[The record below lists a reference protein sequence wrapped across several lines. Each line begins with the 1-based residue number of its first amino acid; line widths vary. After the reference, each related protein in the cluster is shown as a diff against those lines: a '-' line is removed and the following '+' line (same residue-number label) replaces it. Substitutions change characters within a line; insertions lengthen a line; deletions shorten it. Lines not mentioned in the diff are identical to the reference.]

1 MNSNKRYIKVDSA
14 VFFFLFQIFPE
25 DFSNVLFFPHSIPEH
40 SQCIARF
47 LQYAVFCHSFPENIF
62 SAHFSFTVL
71 QKISPRHCLF
81 FCHSF
86 TVLQFFNASFSVT
99 FFRKSSPICCV
110 SVTVFYKMF
119 PMRCFSRHS
128 FPEDLLQH
136 YSDSAL
142 LSAAVPDV
150 LFPCLFLNT
159 ILLCATFTH
168 IVTFPVFF
176 GFKIIQMFIHP
187 VWLYSVATFFRFG
200 TGAAVFV

>member
-1 MNSNKRYIKVDSA
+1 MSA
-14 VFFFLFQIFPE
+14 IFFFLFQIFTE
-25 DFSNVLFFPHSIPEH
+25 DFSNALFFPHSIPEH
-40 SQCIARF
+40 SQCIVF
-47 LQYAVFCHSFPENIF
+47 LCSFPKDF
-62 SAHFSFTVL
+62 SDM
-71 QKISPRHCLF
+71 LF
-81 FCHSF
+81 FVTVFQKTFSVHIFLSRF
-86 TVLQFFNASFSVT
+86 YRKFPQSIFFPLTVLQFINASFSVT

-159 ILLCATFTH
+159 ILLCATFIH
-168 IVTFPVFF
+168 IVTFPVLF

-200 TGAAVFV
+200 TVAVVFV

>member
-1 MNSNKRYIKVDSA
+1 MYSSIWVGSA
-14 VFFFLFQIFPE
+14 VVTQCQKTFSVHIFRSR
-25 DFSNVLFFPHSIPEH
+25 FYRKFPQGI
-40 SQCIARF
+40 
-47 LQYAVFCHSFPENIF
+47 V
-62 SAHFSFTVL
+62 
-71 QKISPRHCLF
+71 F

-99 FFRKSSPICCV
+99 FFRKSYPICCV

-159 ILLCATFTH
+159 ILLCATFIH

-176 GFKIIQMFIHP
+176 GFKIIQMLIHP
-187 VWLYSVATFFRFG
+187 VWLYSIATFFRFG

>member
-1 MNSNKRYIKVDSA
+1 MFCFSLTVFQNILNALFSFA
-14 VFFFLFQIFPE
+14 VF
-25 DFSNVLFFPHSIPEH
+25 
-40 SQCIARF
+40 R
-47 LQYAVFCHSFPENIF
+47 
-62 SAHFSFTVL
+62 
-71 QKISPRHCLF
+71 KISPICCFLSQFSRKHFQCTFFFHSFTENFPKALF
-81 FCHSF
+81 FFF

-142 LSAAVPDV
+142 LSATVPDV

-159 ILLCATFTH
+159 ILLCATFIH
-168 IVTFPVFF
+168 VVTFPVFF

-187 VWLYSVATFFRFG
+187 VWLYSIATFFRFG